1 MADSVVSFLLE
12 NLTQLLSQESKLLGG
27 VKDQVR
33 LLHNELRMINVFL
46 QNTEGKRHENDLVK
60 EVVSQIR
67 DVAYE
72 AEDVVDIFI
81 MTVTQHRIRNKLMKV
96 IHSFDR
102 ASTLHEVAKKIE
114 TIKIAIKEIYDNRS
128 KYGVERAESS
138 GGDVEAEEI
147 LHRRRRYVEQ
157 DHVVGFKLK
166 AELLHGLEAKY
177 NSNKDKLKGTII
189 EDLKG
194 IKEMNDAELKNALNE
209 FVEGL
214 EDHKLKSSLSSLVRG
229 FGAPPDKIFL
239 EWLCKSNKLVRVI
252 ELRNMGICCLMPN
265 QIENLIHLR
274 YLSIGADAFC
284 VIPDSICNLW
294 NLETLDMRNS
304 IIECLP
310 EGIWR
315 LHRLR
320 HLYLGGLTSLPR
332 TNNKVALPSLQVL
345 SGLAINQGNENIL
358 AKARFPYVRKL
369 GLFSLNRV
377 ESGLFSSLHPL
388 RHLQTLKI
396 HNHFKLSSPIS
407 FQLSLTKITLVHADL
422 SPAIMRVLGSLTN
435 LRILKVVR
443 PIHQITLSCDEN
455 SFCQLLVFKMANV
468 HVLKWNMGKGAMPS
482 LQRLVIERCQFAYM
496 PPDEL
501 RCLTALRD
509 VEVLYPSQKLAKML
523 QQLQMRNGCNVQVY
537 PLVETN

>member
-157 DHVVGFKLK
+157 DHVVGFSHDTQVLVKQLI
-166 AELLHGLEAKY
+166 EGSLQCNVVSIIGMGGL
-177 NSNKDKLKGTII
+177 
-189 EDLKG
+189 
-194 IKEMNDAELKNALNE
+194 
-209 FVEGL
+209 
-214 EDHKLKSSLSSLVRG
+214 G